1 MRFALR
7 LTTAVLLAALA
18 AGCGDDEPPATE
30 TPSPTVTTPA
40 ASPTPPP
47 PPPPATETASPTPTA
62 AGETYEVQP
71 GDSLSA
77 IAQRFNTTVE
87 ALVEANGITDPDQL
101 FPGDQLTI
109 PPGG

>member
-7 LTTAVLLAALA
+7 LTTVVLLAALA

-40 ASPTPPP
+40 ASPTP

-109 PPGG
+109 PPAG